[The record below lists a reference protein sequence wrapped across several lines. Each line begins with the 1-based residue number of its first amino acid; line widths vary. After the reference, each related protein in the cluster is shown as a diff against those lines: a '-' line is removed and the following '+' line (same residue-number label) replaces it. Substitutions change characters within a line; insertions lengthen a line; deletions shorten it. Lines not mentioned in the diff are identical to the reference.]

1 MPKVARQPD
10 QGPDEKE
17 KAKEREG
24 KEETGRQK
32 RAKKERLPVTLGQP
46 KSRTPAQG
54 RCSEQHGGGP
64 GGVRGQGR
72 LGVESLDGALD
83 GDQHGVAVAILGLGG
98 GDLHPTFADAVLLD
112 IGALLAVYANADLV
126 LEALCHMVR
135 AARVGRQTVGQCRF
149 VVAHFI
155 DLSVIKSGSL

>member
-1 MPKVARQPD
+1 MPKAARLPD

-24 KEETGRQK
+24 KEETGRQQ
-32 RAKKERLPVTLGQP
+32 RAKKERRLSPWAALN
-46 KSRTPAQG
+46 SRTPAQG

-64 GGVRGQGR
+64 GGARGQGR

-112 IGALLAVYANADLV
+112 IGALLAVHANADLV
-126 LEALCHMVR
+126 LETLRHMVR

>member
-1 MPKVARQPD
+1 MPKAARQPD

-32 RAKKERLPVTLGQP
+32 RTKKERRLSPWAALN
-46 KSRTPAQG
+46 SRTPAQG

-64 GGVRGQGR
+64 GGGRGQGR
-72 LGVESLDGALD
+72 LDVEGLDGALD

-112 IGALLAVYANADLV
+112 IGALLAVHANADLV
-126 LEALCHMVR
+126 LEALRHMVR
-135 AARVGRQTVGQCRF
+135 AARVGRQTVGQCGF
-149 VVAHFI
+149 VVAHGHY
-155 DLSVIKSGSL
+155 LLWMQSAPL

>member
-64 GGVRGQGR
+64 GGARGQGR

-149 VVAHFI
+149 VVAHGHY
-155 DLSVIKSGSL
+155 LLWMQSAPL

>member
-1 MPKVARQPD
+1 MKRKRRKK
-10 QGPDEKE
+10 GR
-17 KAKEREG
+17 ERKKQEG
-24 KEETGRQK
+24 NREQR
-32 RAKKERLPVTLGQP
+32 ERRLSPWAALN
-46 KSRTPAQG
+46 SRTPAQG

-64 GGVRGQGR
+64 DGARGQGG

-112 IGALLAVYANADLV
+112 IGALLAVHANADLV

-135 AARVGRQTVGQCRF
+135 AARVGRQAVGQCRF

-155 DLSVIKSGSL
+155 DLSVIKSGPL